1 MIVTAK
7 IEINGNRNRM
17 IRKTLPLIA
26 LVLFLVL
33 LAASWQAE
41 AAPCV
46 LVRGSAQTCLPEI
59 ALASANPVPLAAP
72 ATADDASDPANPYA
86 FMRKDGPSVAETGD
100 VVTYRIHL
108 SNYEAVTR
116 TVQVTESLPV
126 HIEVVPESLADGL
139 SYNAV
144 TRQLSWQGEVP
155 PAHLVYQRLPDGL
168 QLPYIDLAAYG
179 VPNLCLTL
187 PDCDETAVTFNLGI
201 NNRHFSYFGSLLS
214 EITVSPNGILTVGPL
229 ADARHNKWLPDTSVQ
244 TAVLAGLW
252 RDVDMRL
259 VVPPE
264 GEGDPV
270 TLGGRWHAA
279 LLTGL
284 LPGHEVFYVQW
295 HNAAAAS
302 DLDNTTRHALALAL
316 GNGSYA
322 GHIFT
327 IYDNIAHPEKVLADG
342 YTIGLSDPTGSRGAT
357 VAFADCCGTRPPQG
371 YPPATGTTWHLAPVL
386 LHPENAQT
394 TLSYRAVVTAAVPET
409 VTTTAIAHT
418 DSPNPDTQMVWA
430 THTLFVRELTYL
442 PLIQLG
448 DGS

>member
-1 MIVTAK
+1 
-7 IEINGNRNRM
+7 
-17 IRKTLPLIA
+17 
-26 LVLFLVL
+26 
-33 LAASWQAE
+33 
-41 AAPCV
+41 
-46 LVRGSAQTCLPEI
+46 
-59 ALASANPVPLAAP
+59 
-72 ATADDASDPANPYA
+72 
-86 FMRKDGPSVAETGD
+86 
-100 VVTYRIHL
+100 VTYRINL

-126 HIEVVPESLADGL
+126 HVEVVPESLADGL

-144 TRQLSWQGEVP
+144 TRQLRWQGEVP

-168 QLPYIDLAAYG
+168 ALPYIDLAAYS

-214 EITVSPNGILTVGPL
+214 EITISPNGILTAGPL
-229 ADARHNKWLPDTSVQ
+229 ADARHNKWLPDARVQ
-244 TAVLAGLW
+244 TAVLASLW

-259 VVPPE
+259 VVPAE

-270 TLGGRWHAA
+270 TVGGRLHAA

-316 GNGSYA
+316 GDGPYA
-322 GHIFT
+322 GHLFT
-327 IYDNIAHPEKVLADG
+327 IYDNIAHPEQVIADG
-342 YTIGLSDPTGSRGAT
+342 YTIGLTDPTGSRGAT
-357 VAFADCCGTRPPQG
+357 VAFADCCGGQPPQG
-371 YPPATGTTWHLAPVL
+371 YPPAPGTTWHLAPVL
-386 LHPENAQT
+386 LHPENAHT
-394 TLSYRAVVTAAVPET
+394 TLSYRAVVTADVPET

-418 DSPNPDTQMVWA
+418 DSPNPDTQVVWS

-442 PLIQLG
+442 PLIQIG